1 MVTCHT
7 TTPSVTRQPHVIS
20 HTTSTTMQ
28 SCDQSHDIHVHAI
41 MWSVTRPH
49 DIHDMPSVTRP
60 SQSCDQSHDHRNHVI
75 SHTTTRPWRQPH
87 VISHTTI
94 PIMWSVTRPHD
105 HDANHMWSV
114 TRPRNQSH
122 DICNQ
127 SHDHP
132 NHVIS
137 HTTTPSVTR
146 PHDHPRPPFIY
157 SGSFTKLFSSN
168 GPHSPLIHFIT
179 TFFILQH
186 ITYERNSSIY
196 SLHYYWKFPY

>member
-7 TTPSVTRQPHVIS
+7 TIANMTPTTCDQSRD
-20 HTTSTTMQ
+20 HTTSTT
-28 SCDQSHDIHVHAI
+28 S
-41 MWSVTRPH
+41 T
-49 DIHDMPSVTRP
+49 T
-60 SQSCDQSHDHRNHVI
+60 CDQSHDHPNHVI

-94 PIMWSVTRPHD
+94 PI
-105 HDANHMWSV
+105 MWSV

-196 SLHYYWKFPY
+196 SFHYYWKFPY